1 MGSGMMMIT
10 PWLLSLSSQTYS
22 PPRLT
27 ITNAA
32 TNHFH
37 HILLALKIAS
47 IIILSKRLPIG

>member
-1 MGSGMMMIT
+1 MMIIT
-10 PWLLSLSSQTYS
+10 RWLLSLSSQADS
-22 PPRLT
+22 PPRPT

-47 IIILSKRLPIG
+47 IIILSKRLPLR